1 MTVEK
6 PLTEFVK
13 TILQNAKQNMTP
25 AEWASF
31 KKELLEEQVKEE
43 RIRSDLDYDM
53 IDKEVKR
60 QNELNGQNW
69 KV

>member
-1 MTVEK
+1 MIVEK

-53 IDKEVKR
+53 IDKEVK
-60 QNELNGQNW
+60 
-69 KV
+69 K